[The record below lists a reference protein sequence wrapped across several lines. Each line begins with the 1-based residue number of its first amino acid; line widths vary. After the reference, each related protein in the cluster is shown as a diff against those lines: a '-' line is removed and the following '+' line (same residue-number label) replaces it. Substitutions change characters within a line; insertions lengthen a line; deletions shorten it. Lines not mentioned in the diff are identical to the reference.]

1 VARSA
6 VTMTSATSS
15 SSSGLNPNV
24 VSAGVPSRMPEVY
37 QAPLESPGMDVTL
50 VLSLGILARLQ
61 RCLRAKVLLA
71 ICNRLSRGVPGRSSM
86 VCRRREGTMRRI
98 KTANVLVSSCCLGGF
113 LVLAT
118 SDSVGGIVAPSNGAV
133 ITPSNGD
140 ITAPSNGDITAPA
153 NGGAGAISGGDNG
166 APSNGETGAPSNGD
180 TGAPSNGDTGAP
192 SNGDTGAPSSP
203 NGKGKA
209 AKTKGKE
216 HKSKGN
222 GNRNGATT
230 KDTGAPS
237 SGDTGPSSGDTGA
250 PSSPNGKVKAAKTK
264 GKEHKSKGKGTPPT
278 APNGA

>member
-1 VARSA
+1 MARSA

-180 TGAPSNGDTGAP
+180 TGAPS
-192 SNGDTGAPSSP
+192 SP